1 MKHLTKYI
9 PLMAMLLA
17 SCTTPTASSSN
28 EVPSSFEEASSSLVP
43 STSLTPLEADK
54 KAINDYASL
63 LKEIDGHA
71 KSATVTV
78 ETHDYY
84 PLEMVTVDEFTATV
98 YKRDNGKSNILVR
111 SGTITINGNTKDK
124 TTYEMQVF
132 AQDGSI
138 YQLTQTSGELP
149 KQNFVEDTPAGRD
162 IELTLSFA
170 NKQAD
175 NLSFLSRVMDLE
187 GVGYGI
193 DFGDIPNGDGKFEF
207 GYSMTSFV
215 VENGV
220 VTTTKEE
227 EITHE
232 LEVTKQNGVI
242 ASYDYAYQLDMYY
255 GGVIANSKQSF
266 TSATL
271 EQGEYATFEGEVWD
285 PADFRTA

>member
-1 MKHLTKYI
+1 
-9 PLMAMLLA
+9 MAMLLA
-17 SCTTPTASSSN
+17 SCATPTSSSS
-28 EVPSSFEEASSSLVP
+28 EAPVSSSEPASSSLVP

-54 KAINDYASL
+54 KAINDYTSQ
-63 LKEIDGHA
+63 LKSIDGHA
-71 KSATVTV
+71 KSATVRV

-138 YQLTQTSGELP
+138 YQLTQASGELP
-149 KQNFVEDTPAGRD
+149 KQNFIDDTPAGRD

-187 GVGYGI
+187 GVAYTI
-193 DFGDIPNGDGKFEF
+193 DFNEIPEGDGNFEF
-207 GYSMTSFV
+207 EYSMTSFV
-215 VENGV
+215 TENGV
-220 VTTTKEE
+220 VTSTKDE
-227 EITHE
+227 EITHTLDVKKE
-232 LEVTKQNGVI
+232 KGVV
-242 ASYDYAYQLDMYY
+242 ASYDYLYQLDMYY
-255 GGVIANSKQSF
+255 GGVIANSKVSL
-266 TSATL
+266 TEATL
-271 EQGEYATFEGEVWD
+271 VQGEYETFTGEVWD